1 MSDRFFLSTPPS
13 AGQAIL
19 TGDEARHCSRV
30 LRAQVGD
37 TSRVFDGRGT
47 EGPACSTA
55 IARDTVTIDL
65 GAPLAADAPPPVPL
79 TLAVALPKGDRQK
92 WLVEKLTELGTAR
105 LVPLVTERGVA
116 EATDAARERLK
127 RGVIEACK
135 QCGRNTLMEIAEPA
149 TLGDLAARHPAAV
162 RLIAHP
168 GSGPLSE
175 KSLTTAGQPI
185 AEIVAAVG
193 PEGGFTPEEIDFAAT
208 AGFCQVSL
216 GGHIL
221 RIETAAIALAVWA
234 SLATTSR

>member
-1 MSDRFFLSTPPS
+1 MPALPPK
-13 AGQAIL
+13 
-19 TGDEARHCSRV
+19 
-30 LRAQVGD
+30 
-37 TSRVFDGRGT
+37 
-47 EGPACSTA
+47 A
-55 IARDTVTIDL
+55 IAPATATIEVLSSAVMLRLDPVT
-65 GAPLAADAPPPVPL
+65 APPR
-79 TLAVALPKGDRQK
+79 TLASVSVSIVLTATEPATPYPF
-92 WLVEKLTELGTAR
+92 LTELGTAR

-168 GSGPLSE
+168 GCGPLTE